1 MITNIQIKSCK
12 DPLLW
17 YADKIDQVL
26 DVIEYDPLRKVYLVA
41 THFGANIVYDEDCKP
56 WDLVTAYTQPQSPPT
71 VTLNDLKYDS
81 VTKPAHYNTGS
92 VECIEGL
99 EAALTPEE
107 FQGYLKGN
115 AMKYLW
121 RCNHKGNKK
130 QDLDKAQ
137 WYLQRLIGKQ

>member
-1 MITNIQIKSCK
+1 MITNIQVTRCK

-17 YADKIDQVL
+17 YADRIGEVL

-41 THFGANIVYDEDCKP
+41 THCGANIVYDEDCEP
-56 WDLVTAYTQPQSPPT
+56 WDLVTASVQPQSPST
-71 VTLNDLKYDS
+71 IEYDS
-81 VTKPAHYNTGS
+81 VTKPVHYNTGS